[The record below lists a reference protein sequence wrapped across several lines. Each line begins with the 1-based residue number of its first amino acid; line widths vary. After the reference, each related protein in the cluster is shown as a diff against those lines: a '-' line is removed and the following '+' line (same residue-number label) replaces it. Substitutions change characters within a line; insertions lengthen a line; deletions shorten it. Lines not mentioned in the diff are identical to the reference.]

1 DLLLAGGRQ
10 KPQPRLSGQG
20 RRHSLRANRLSN
32 HQRDHRAR
40 RLRAGH
46 PLRRRQ
52 RIAPALQLLGC
63 QSRRERSGRKIE
75 AVGAGLRT
83 RPHREVLYILGTPPV
98 SKGEPLGR
106 VGTAAESDRGTG
118 WPILIS
124 QAKQDHAT
132 FALLLPPSSAIRPA
146 FEVGCRRADGVK
158 SCRSQNNK
166 QRRLRM
172 SNEDNTQ
179 HLSNSNSQVIAAIRA
194 LEDRV
199 VNVEGVIVARL
210 NDTRPLERQ
219 ILARIDKLATSVD
232 ELAAT
237 VNELRIG
244 QNATLEKIATIQED
258 QATMRAD
265 YDRFRQETDQN
276 FRMMIKRQNLL
287 NNDNLG

>member
-1 DLLLAGGRQ
+1 
-10 KPQPRLSGQG
+10 
-20 RRHSLRANRLSN
+20 
-32 HQRDHRAR
+32 
-40 RLRAGH
+40 
-46 PLRRRQ
+46 
-52 RIAPALQLLGC
+52 
-63 QSRRERSGRKIE
+63 
-75 AVGAGLRT
+75 
-83 RPHREVLYILGTPPV
+83 
-98 SKGEPLGR
+98 
-106 VGTAAESDRGTG
+106 
-118 WPILIS
+118 
-124 QAKQDHAT
+124 
-132 FALLLPPSSAIRPA
+132 
-146 FEVGCRRADGVK
+146 
-158 SCRSQNNK
+158 
-166 QRRLRM
+166 M

-287 NNDNLG
+287 NNDNLGIRAEHTLLEERVTRLEQEPIESAA